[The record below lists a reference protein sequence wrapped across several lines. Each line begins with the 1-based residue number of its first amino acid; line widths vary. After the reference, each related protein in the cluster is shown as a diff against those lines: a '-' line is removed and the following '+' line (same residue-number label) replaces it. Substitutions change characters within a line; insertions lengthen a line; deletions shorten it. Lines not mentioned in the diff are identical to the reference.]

1 MALDK
6 VQWAHT
12 NNKTIEAIKFG
23 DLDPACTAKIT
34 QASETK
40 KIVFMAIP
48 SFSYKE
54 WILKTT
60 QLLTEKNHRIGYVTF
75 VWSPELLTKDFEEF
89 NRKNPDKIRQEK
101 IFFIDGTRKKNPP
114 QKGLLSRL
122 GLGGEK
128 DSLNRIYLESF
139 KNAQTLSNEVITSL
153 KDDVVDIALID
164 TLAMLSYYWGD
175 NMQVLRFAHNLIHSL
190 LDKKIR
196 AVFPFPIETSSIELA
211 RDLQMFAE
219 SVIIIK

>member
-6 VQWAHT
+6 VQWTHT
-12 NNKTIEAIKFG
+12 DRKTIQAIKFG
-23 DLDPACTAKIT
+23 ELDPTCTAKIR
-34 QASETK
+34 QATTSK

-60 QLLTEKNHRIGYVTF
+60 QLLTEKYHRIGYVTF
-75 VWSPELLTKDFEEF
+75 VWSPELLTKDFTEY
-89 NRKNPDKIRQEK
+89 NQKNEDKIRQEK
-101 IFFIDGTRKKNPP
+101 IYFIDGARKKNQ
-114 QKGLLSRL
+114 QKKGFLQRM
-122 GLGGEK
+122 GIGGKKE
-128 DSLNRIYLESF
+128 DLNRVYLESF
-139 KNAQTLSNEVITSL
+139 SDSQTLSSEVITSL